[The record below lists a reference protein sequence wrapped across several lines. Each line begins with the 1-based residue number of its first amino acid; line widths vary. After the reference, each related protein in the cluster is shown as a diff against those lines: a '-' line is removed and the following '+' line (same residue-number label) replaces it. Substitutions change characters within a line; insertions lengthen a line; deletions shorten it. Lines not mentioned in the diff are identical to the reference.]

1 MEEEAFAFDNCV
13 WFLDLLQTFAATA
26 TAPPSA
32 YPDLR
37 PKLISG
43 ESFSSKSTNYKK
55 FEFESTQEYATYK
68 TMEKIAMNCQIEL
81 SIYLFPPN

>member
-55 FEFESTQEYATYK
+55 IRIWKYSEYPTYK
-68 TMEKIAMNCQIEL
+68 TTETIAMNCQIES